1 MRPLQ
6 LLFPL
11 NPELTKESVCACT
24 FNKAG
29 SYQTLQSSAANPFT
43 PNLQYWIPLSN
54 THTHTYMPTHSLF
67 FSQWPSS
74 DLSSFVVDW
83 ETFLW
88 VLKTKGAAWKSEA
101 QARIAPNVNLN
112 GGGEFRA
119 WEALTHLLTERVRIT
134 QWPWSNHRLVLWRVK
149 HMFFFQTHTWTWLLR
164 VYVFK
169 AMSTCF
175 HHWSGL

>member
-1 MRPLQ
+1 
-6 LLFPL
+6 
-11 NPELTKESVCACT
+11 
-24 FNKAG
+24 
-29 SYQTLQSSAANPFT
+29 
-43 PNLQYWIPLSN
+43 
-54 THTHTYMPTHSLF
+54 MPTHSLF
-67 FSQWPSS
+67 FPQWPSS

-88 VLKTKGAAWKSEA
+88 VLKTEGAAWKSEA

-134 QWPWSNHRLVLWRVK
+134 QWPWSNHRLILWRVE
-149 HMFFFQTHTWTWLLR
+149 HMFGFFILFPILPILLNVDTHTWTRLLR

-169 AMSTCF
+169 AKSTCAF
-175 HHWSGL
+175 TTDQVYKEIRVCVYLCSRFLLHVSLSFFAQFV

>member
-1 MRPLQ
+1 MRARS
-6 LLFPL
+6 
-11 NPELTKESVCACT
+11 TKRVAIKLYSRARPIHLHLICNTESP
-24 FNKAG
+24 
-29 SYQTLQSSAANPFT
+29 SL
-43 PNLQYWIPLSN
+43 

-134 QWPWSNHRLVLWRVK
+134 QWLWSNHRLVLWRVK